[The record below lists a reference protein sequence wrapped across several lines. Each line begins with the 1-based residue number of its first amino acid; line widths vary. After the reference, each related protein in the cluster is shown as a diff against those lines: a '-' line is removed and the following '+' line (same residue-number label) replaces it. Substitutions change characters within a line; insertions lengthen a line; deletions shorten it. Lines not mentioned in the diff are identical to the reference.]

1 MEAVETTLFA
11 AAVLFLPPGAYQ
23 GETTTATGSFEDT
36 AFFLVAKQECMHA
49 HTEMSFWGMRPEENV
64 KRGKMDL
71 LPCLASRAQGNIVI

>member
-36 AFFLVAKQECMHA
+36 AFFLV
-49 HTEMSFWGMRPEENV
+49 ENKSACILTQKNNTYV
-64 KRGKMDL
+64 
-71 LPCLASRAQGNIVI
+71 

>member
-36 AFFLVAKQECMHA
+36 AFFLVAKQECMHT
-49 HTEMSFWGMRPEENV
+49 HTEIYIYICMY
-64 KRGKMDL
+64 
-71 LPCLASRAQGNIVI
+71 I